1 MTKRIFK
8 YIILISLTF
17 SCSDDFVDVE
27 TDDITSDS
35 FFTSP
40 EDYDLALIGVYDLLQ
55 STFFNVMVGEIAS
68 DNTLAGGESP
78 IDALGIQEIDNM
90 THFPEN
96 QQLRDIW
103 QHMYSGI
110 NRANFLIQ
118 NESKLDFDGRDQI
131 MAQAKFLRAYFYFE
145 LEQRLCK
152 YGPSCLFSPLRQQRT
167 QS

>member
-55 STFFNVMVGEIAS
+55 STFF
-68 DNTLAGGESP
+68 
-78 IDALGIQEIDNM
+78 
-90 THFPEN
+90 
-96 QQLRDIW
+96 
-103 QHMYSGI
+103 
-110 NRANFLIQ
+110 
-118 NESKLDFDGRDQI
+118 
-131 MAQAKFLRAYFYFE
+131 
-145 LEQRLCK
+145 
-152 YGPSCLFSPLRQQRT
+152 
-167 QS
+167 